1 MLLFY
6 LQSSFI
12 ALELI
17 FWNAFF
23 KFFFSWKKLRNVF
36 SDFFSKFE
44 LENFGKTRSKITNFV

>member
-23 KFFFSWKKLRNVF
+23 NIFFLGKNFEMYFLI
-36 SDFFSKFE
+36 FFSKFE